1 MNSELNIINESELT
15 KICKVN
21 EIWGEAP
28 NLIFLE
34 FKRSIDHS
42 RQRNLYSVISVSKTK
57 YSYLVTHLFKNKK
70 RGDWEPV
77 MLYTEAETEFTN
89 HDLFNKIPT
98 DVELNQFKEKSLWE
112 NTDSF
117 KTLYQQKII
126 NQLN

>member
-57 YSYLVTHLFKNKK
+57 DSYLVTHLFKNKK